1 MTDDNQRGD
10 GNIIRAQNKMQPLN
24 CSLLQSAAQSSATH
38 LNKVIV
44 FLAYYLKFPGSC
56 FIFPPSE
63 SGDSPAVPSSIV
75 SPQVFLPLHK
85 HPVETHQQEAKHL

>member
-1 MTDDNQRGD
+1 MTDNNQHGD
-10 GNIIRAQNKMQPLN
+10 GNIIGAQNKIQPLN
-24 CSLLQSAAQSSATH
+24 FFLVQSEAKSSSTH

-56 FIFPPSE
+56 IISSPSE

-75 SPQVFLPLHK
+75 SQQVCLPLHK
-85 HPVETHQQEAKHL
+85 HPVETHQQEAKRL